1 MEGDSWILYVLLL
14 ALILG
19 GCYFSGTEIAYA
31 SSNRIR
37 LKTQAENGSKKA
49 KNAIYILDHFDK
61 ALTTLLIGDN
71 IMHIGTSALATM
83 LATHLW
89 GEKSVFATT
98 IVVTVVV
105 FFFSEMLPK
114 SFARSHADQAS
125 LSLSGSLRFFMRI
138 LTPIAWVFTQISTAC
153 AKLFGTSS
161 APSLTEAELE
171 YMLESAESSPEIQG
185 ENEGKLISAAVAFD
199 HVHARQIMQPVDQME
214 ALELHTPVAEIAAFI
229 QSHHHSRIPF
239 FKEDL
244 DHIVGVL
251 HIRDFLRSYLRLG
264 KQTRVRPLLHPVLF
278 VSPEAP
284 IDEVLRQMNGK
295 KIQLAIVSE
304 NGSSLGMLTVED
316 ILEELVGDIQDE
328 EDEGT
333 VSVHD

>member
-1 MEGDSWILYVLLL
+1 MEGDSWIYYVLLL

-37 LKTQAENGSKKA
+37 LKTQAENGSRKA
-49 KNAIYILDHFDK
+49 KNAIYILDHFEN

-71 IMHIGTSALATM
+71 VMHIGTSALATM

-89 GEKSVFATT
+89 GEKSVFLTT
-98 IVVTVVV
+98 IIVTVVV

-114 SFARSHADQAS
+114 SFARSHADQTS
-125 LSLSGSLRFFMRI
+125 LAVSGSLRFFMHV
-138 LTPIAWVFTQISTAC
+138 LTPVAWLFTRISAAC

-171 YMLESAESSPEIQG
+171 YMLESAEESPEIQG
-185 ENEGKLISAAVAFD
+185 ENEGKLITAAVAFD
-199 HVHARQIMQPVDQME
+199 HVTAEQIMQPAGEME
-214 ALELHTPVAEIAAFI
+214 ALELSISAEALAQFI
-229 QSHHHSRIPF
+229 RTHHHSRIPF
-239 FKEDL
+239 YKGDP

-251 HIRDFLRSYLRLG
+251 HIRDFLRRYLRSG
-264 KQTRVRPLLHPVLF
+264 KQTLIRPLLHPAVF
-278 VSPEAP
+278 VSPETP
-284 IDEVLRQMNGK
+284 IDEVLRQMNNQK
-295 KIQLAIVSE
+295 MQLAIVRE
-304 NGSSLGMLTVED
+304 NERTLGVLTVED
-316 ILEELVGDIQDE
+316 ILEELVGEIQDE

-333 VSVHD
+333 VTAHA